1 MSEEIEELII
11 KIQRLVVEFKNE
23 PSKDIAE
30 EIDYLIC
37 KMRLVTGN
45 IFENLHYF
53 SNIHKTVI
61 QYLDKNDNKATTG
74 SN

>member
-1 MSEEIEELII
+1 MTEEIEELII
-11 KIQRLVVEFKNE
+11 KINRLTAEFKE
-23 PSKDIAE
+23 QPSKEVAE

-37 KMRLVTGN
+37 KMRLITGN
-45 IFENLHYF
+45 MFDMLHYF

-61 QYLDKNDNKATTG
+61 QYLDKNDNKATK